1 MSYDLLSIGK
11 LLKEYEERREKREQK
26 AFNKKI
32 GYSSRCKVC
41 NSEYL
46 DQIEELREDG
56 YTYNEILEELEI
68 KDISI
73 MSLSRHFQYHYP
85 KSQAYKEK
93 QELEALENMREA
105 YLKYPFLEDFFKD
118 KDLETIEEFN
128 TDYGFC
134 TDVFDLCELIPTS
147 TVSNSTQCIN
157 LLGIQKHREI
167 ARKKENTIFFKDTD
181 KFVIDIKYLDKI
193 VKCLNC
199 KNEYNEKRVT
209 LLEKIITYHFL
220 NLPPEDKELYYN
232 LLNFEGS
239 TEEFIEALSE
249 STQEEMI
256 RD

>member
-1 MSYDLLSIGK
+1 MSI
-11 LLKEYEERREKREQK
+11 RNEKRRGNRKILIKK
-26 AFNKKI
+26 A

-46 DQIEELREDG
+46 DQIEALREDG

-73 MSLSRHFQYHYP
+73 MSLSRHFQYHYR

-105 YLKYPFLEDFFKD
+105 YLNYPFLENFFKD

-128 TDYGFC
+128 TDCGFC

-147 TVSNSTQCIN
+147 TVSNSNLCIN
-157 LLGIQKHREI
+157 RLIIQKHKEI
-167 ARKKENTIFFKDTD
+167 AREKENTIFFKDTD
-181 KFVIDIKYLDKI
+181 KFTIDSKYLDKI
-193 VKCLNC
+193 VECLNC
-199 KNEYNEKRVT
+199 KNEYNEERLN

-239 TEEFIEALSE
+239 TEEFIEALSG

-256 RD
+256 RE